1 MDRMMGLIAADMI
14 AVSHSTCLEME
25 SNNQTKQKRKW

>member
-1 MDRMMGLIAADMI
+1 MMGLIAADMI